1 MKPESEPTPT
11 QRSLQHNGL
20 EPLREGPESTRAY
33 ASSEI
38 WEEGHSTGGAS
49 DGWQNDLLGR
59 PDAQRCGRASFSE
72 ATEKTIKSSVF
83 GKEQKFY
90 QSYPKNKLLILLL

>member
-1 MKPESEPTPT
+1 MALNLSEKAPSPLGPTHP
-11 QRSLQHNGL
+11 
-20 EPLREGPESTRAY
+20 
-33 ASSEI
+33 SEI

-72 ATEKTIKSSVF
+72 ATENTIKSSVF